1 MFRVFI
7 NNTEVSFAKKPSK
20 NPDCCNLIVTNK
32 SIFRKIYDLCIN
44 DKFNDFQFIRIV
56 DDKSK
61 KCFKSF
67 KSEFS
72 EIKAAGGI
80 VKNKENKFL
89 MIYRMEHWDLPKGKI
104 EKDEK
109 KKQAALREVEEEC
122 GISNLE
128 ITKKIDKTYHM
139 YELNGKAI
147 FKTTCWYE
155 MSYNGKEELIP
166 QTEEDITEAK
176 WCDKSFIKNV
186 LENKKS
192 YKNIELLLAKYV
204 TIK

>member
-20 NPDCCNLIVTNK
+20 NPDCYNIIVENK
-32 SIFRKIYDLCIN
+32 NIFNKIYHLCIN
-44 DKFNDFQFIRIV
+44 NESDDFQFIRFV
-56 DDKSK
+56 DDKPK
-61 KCFKSF
+61 KCLKSF
-67 KSEFS
+67 KAEFS

-80 VKNKENKFL
+80 VKNDKKEFL
-89 MIYRMEHWDLPKGKI
+89 MIYRMQHWDLPKGKI

-122 GISNLE
+122 GISDLE
-128 ITKKIDKTYHM
+128 ITKKLDKTYHM

-147 FKTTCWYE
+147 FKTTYWYE
-155 MSYNGKEELIP
+155 MSYKGKQDLTP
-166 QTEEDITEAK
+166 QTEEGITEAK
-176 WCDKSFIKNV
+176 WCDKSFIKSV

-192 YKNIELLLAKYV
+192 YKNIELLLAKYL